1 MARQT
6 SSASSSASA
15 GKSADEK
22 KTRWYQN
29 IWQAYTVTRTTDRA
43 VTWWLLGTFVIVMGI
58 AVAIGELTGQVIYF
72 IILGVPFAVLAV
84 LIVLV
89 RRTAAAG
96 YSRIEGQPGASLSA
110 LHTIRRGWEFPDE
123 PVAMDPRTQ
132 DLVFRGV
139 GRAGVVLVSEGPP
152 NRTAKLLDTER
163 KRIARVLPKV
173 PVIAIQCGNEEGQV
187 PLDRLARRVQRLRPV
202 LTKQMTA
209 EITKRLKSLGGAR
222 LPMPKGV
229 DPFKARPD
237 RKGMRGR

>member
-15 GKSADEK
+15 GKPAAAK

-29 IWQAYTVTRTTDRA
+29 IWQAYTMTRATDPA
-43 VTWWLLGTFVIVMGI
+43 VTWWLLATFVIVMGV
-58 AVAIGELTGQVIYF
+58 AVAIGLATTQVIYF
-72 IILGVPFAVLAV
+72 SIVGLPFAVLAV
-84 LIVLV
+84 LLILV
-89 RRTAAAG
+89 RRTEAAA
-96 YSRIEGQPGASLSA
+96 YSRIDGQPGASLSA

-139 GRAGVVLVSEGPP
+139 GRPGVVLVSEGPP
-152 NRTAKLLDTER
+152 HRATKLLDTER
-163 KRIARVLPKV
+163 KRITRLLPKV
-173 PVIAIQCGNEEGQV
+173 PVTLIQCGNEEGQV
-187 PLDRLARRVQRLRPV
+187 PLRRLSRRVQKLRPM
-202 LTKQMTA
+202 LNKQATA
-209 EITKRLKSLGGAR
+209 EINKRLKSLGGAR
-222 LPMPKGV
+222 MPVPKGI